1 MHTQEWPKSKE
12 LTILSVDEDVQQLDL
27 SYIMVGV

>member
-1 MHTQEWPKSKE
+1 MHTQEWPKPEE

-27 SYIMVGV
+27 WYIMVGI